1 MALGNRVASRWCLL
15 LLEVATSYTAWW
27 WSSSK
32 PARSLC
38 GAPEKSFVRDI
49 VLAPREPQRATL
61 VERVIELPS
70 LLG

>member
-1 MALGNRVASRWCLL
+1 MLLPPPRWLGGEFYV
-15 LLEVATSYTAWW
+15 V
-27 WSSSK
+27 K

-38 GAPEKSFVRDI
+38 GALEKCFVVRGI
-49 VLAPREPQRATL
+49 VLTPQEPRRETL